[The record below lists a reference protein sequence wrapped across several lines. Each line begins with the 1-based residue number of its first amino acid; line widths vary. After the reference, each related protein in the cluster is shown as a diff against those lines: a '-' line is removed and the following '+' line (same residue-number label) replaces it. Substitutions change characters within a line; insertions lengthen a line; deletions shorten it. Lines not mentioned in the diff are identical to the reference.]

1 MSKKVVYYILWLGEL
16 KGVGKMFK
24 KFTNGCVKLVQ
35 RFLPDAFVFCI
46 ILTIVVFIA
55 AMPVAGMNP
64 IEVANAWGSGVWGL
78 LAFSMQMALV
88 LVLGSALANAP
99 AIKKLIVKLAGVPK
113 KPVGAVAFVTVISA
127 ICCFIN
133 WGFGL
138 IIGALLAKEVAK
150 KIKGLDY
157 RLIIAAAYSGFV
169 IWHAG
174 ISGSI
179 PLGMTA
185 LNADGVVDNTAG
197 AVTEIVPTSQT
208 IFSAWNLIM
217 VLAVVVVVAFVNA
230 KMHPDPKDVVSI
242 DPKLLEDAPDNTEVK
257 ARKDQTPAEKLENS
271 MVLSYIVVVIGA
283 IYLIYYFVNAGS
295 ILNALSLNIVNLIF
309 LILGIAFHKT
319 PISYVRAITESAES
333 AGGIILQFPFYAG
346 IQGMMVTVGSNGVSL
361 ASAISTAFVNISTPR
376 TFPVLCYLA
385 AGIVNFFVPSGGGQ
399 WAVQGPIMMP
409 AGLELGVTPAV
420 TAMGIAWG
428 DAWTNMLQPF
438 WALPALGI
446 AGLGARDIMGY
457 CAIVLIASGIVTALG
472 FLFLVPLLA

>member
-1 MSKKVVYYILWLGEL
+1 
-16 KGVGKMFK
+16 MFK

-242 DPKLLEDAPDNTEVK
+242 DPKLVEDAPDNTEVK

>member
-1 MSKKVVYYILWLGEL
+1 
-16 KGVGKMFK
+16 MFK

-46 ILTIVVFIA
+46 ILTIIVFIA
-55 AMPVAGMNP
+55 AIPVAHMNP
-64 IEVANAWGSGVWGL
+64 IEVASAWGNGVWGL
-78 LAFSMQMALV
+78 LLFSMQMALV

-99 AIKKLIVKLAGVPK
+99 AIKSIIVKLASVPK
-113 KPVGAVAFVTVISA
+113 KPASAIAFVTVISA

-138 IIGALLAKEVAK
+138 IIGALLAKEIAK
-150 KIKGLDY
+150 KIKGVDY

-169 IWHAG
+169 IWHSG

-179 PLGMTA
+179 PLGMTS
-185 LNADGVVDNTAG
+185 LTDGSVANTG
-197 AVTEIVPTSQT
+197 GTVTEIVPTSLT
-208 IFSAWNLIM
+208 IFSPWNLIM
-217 VLAVVVVVAFVNA
+217 VAAVVIVVAIVNA
-230 KMHPDPKDVVSI
+230 LMHPAAKDVVSI
-242 DPKLLEDAPDNTEVK
+242 DPKLLVEEKVTYPKPE
-257 ARKDQTPAEKLENS
+257 TPAEKLENS
-271 MVLSYIVVVIGA
+271 MILSYIIVVIGVV
-283 IYLIYYFVNAGS
+283 YLVYYFVNAGS
-295 ILNALSLNIVNLIF
+295 ILNALSLNIVTFIF

-319 PISYVRAITESAES
+319 PIGYVRAITEAATS

-346 IQGMMVTVGSNGVSL
+346 IQGIMTTAGPTGVSL
-361 ASAISTAFVNISTPR
+361 AGAISNAFVSISTQR

-409 AGLELGVTPAV
+409 AGLKLGVSPAV

-457 CAIVLIASGIVTALG
+457 CAIVLIVSGIITALG
-472 FLFLVPLLA
+472 FLILVPMFA

>member
-1 MSKKVVYYILWLGEL
+1 
-16 KGVGKMFK
+16 MFK

-55 AMPVAGMNP
+55 AMPVTGMGP
-64 IEVANAWGSGVWGL
+64 IQVITAWGSGVWNL
-78 LAFSMQMALV
+78 LLFSMQMALV

-99 AIKKLIVKLAGVPK
+99 AIKNIIVKLAGIPK
-113 KPVGAVAFVTVISA
+113 KPAGAVGFVFVISS

-157 RLIIAAAYSGFV
+157 RLIIAAAYSGFI
-169 IWHAG
+169 IWHSG

-179 PLGMTA
+179 PLGMTS
-185 LNADGVVDNTAG
+185 LGEDGTVANTG
-197 AVTEIVPTSQT
+197 GFLTEIVSTSET
-208 IFSAWNLIM
+208 IFSSWNLLMCLIIVV
-217 VLAVVVVVAFVNA
+217 VLAFVLMR
-230 KMHPDPKDVVSI
+230 MHPEGKDVVSI
-242 DPKLLEDAPDNTEVK
+242 DPKLLADAEK
-257 ARKDQTPAEKLENS
+257 APEKKPETPAEKLENS
-271 MVLSYIVVVIGA
+271 WILSWFVVVIGA
-283 IYLIYYFVNAGS
+283 IYIIYYFIQAAQGS
-295 ILNALSLNIVNLIF
+295 GILNALTLNIVNLIF
-309 LILGIAFHKT
+309 LVLGIAFNKT
-319 PISYVRAITESAES
+319 PIGYVRAIMASAES

-346 IQGMMVTVGSNGVSL
+346 IQGMMVTAGENGVSL
-361 ASAISTAFVNISTPR
+361 AGAISNAFVSVSNER

-409 AGLELGVTPAV
+409 AGAQLGVSPAV

-457 CAIVLIASGIVTALG
+457 CAIVLIVGGIVTALC

>member
-1 MSKKVVYYILWLGEL
+1 
-16 KGVGKMFK
+16 MFK

-150 KIKGLDY
+150 KIKGHDY

>member
-1 MSKKVVYYILWLGEL
+1 
-16 KGVGKMFK
+16 MFK

-55 AMPVAGMNP
+55 AKPVAGMNP

-99 AIKKLIVKLAGVPK
+99 AIKRIIVKLAGVPK
-113 KPVGAVAFVTVISA
+113 KPAGAVAFVTIISA

-169 IWHAG
+169 IWHSG

-185 LNADGVVDNTAG
+185 LDVDGTVANTGG
-197 AVTEIVPTSQT
+197 AVTEVVPTSQT

-217 VLAVVVVVAFVNA
+217 VVAVVVVVAIVNA
-230 KMHPDPKDVVSI
+230 KMHPDAKDVVSI
-242 DPKLLEDAPDNTEVK
+242 DPKLLEDAPEAVETK
-257 ARKDQTPAEKLENS
+257 AKKDRTPAEKLENS
-271 MVLSYIVVVIGA
+271 MILSYIVVVIGA
-283 IYLIYYFVNAGS
+283 VYLIYYFVNAGS

-319 PISYVRAITESAES
+319 PIGYVKAIMESAES

-346 IQGMMVTVGSNGVSL
+346 IQGMMVTAGSNGVSL
-361 ASAISTAFVNISTPR
+361 ASAISNGFVSISTPR

-409 AGLELGVTPAV
+409 AGLKLGVTPAV

-457 CAIVLIASGIVTALG
+457 CAIVLIVSGIVTALG

>member
-1 MSKKVVYYILWLGEL
+1 
-16 KGVGKMFK
+16 MFK

-55 AMPVAGMNP
+55 AMPVAGMNQ

-99 AIKKLIVKLAGVPK
+99 AIKRIIVKLAGVPK
-113 KPVGAVAFVTVISA
+113 KPAGAVAFVTIISA

-169 IWHAG
+169 IWHSG

-185 LNADGVVDNTAG
+185 LDVDGTVANTGG

-217 VLAVVVVVAFVNA
+217 VLAVVVVVAIVNA
-230 KMHPDPKDVVSI
+230 KMHPDAKDVVSI
-242 DPKLLEDAPDNTEVK
+242 DPKLLEDAPEAVETK
-257 ARKDQTPAEKLENS
+257 AKKDRTPAEKLENS
-271 MVLSYIVVVIGA
+271 MILSYIVVVIGA
-283 IYLIYYFVNAGS
+283 VYLIYYFVNAGS

-319 PISYVRAITESAES
+319 PIGYVKAIMESAES

-346 IQGMMVTVGSNGVSL
+346 IQGMMVTAGSNGVSL
-361 ASAISTAFVNISTPR
+361 ASAISNGFVSISTPR

-409 AGLELGVTPAV
+409 AGLKLGVTPAV

-457 CAIVLIASGIVTALG
+457 CAIVLIVSGIVTALG

>member
-1 MSKKVVYYILWLGEL
+1 
-16 KGVGKMFK
+16 MFK

-295 ILNALSLNIVNLIF
+295 ILNALSLNIVDLIF

>member
-1 MSKKVVYYILWLGEL
+1 
-16 KGVGKMFK
+16 MFK

-99 AIKKLIVKLAGVPK
+99 AIKRIIVKLAGVPK
-113 KPVGAVAFVTVISA
+113 KPAGAVAFVTIISA

-169 IWHAG
+169 IWHSG

-185 LNADGVVDNTAG
+185 LDVDGTVANTGG
-197 AVTEIVPTSQT
+197 AVTEVVPTSQT

-217 VLAVVVVVAFVNA
+217 VVAVVVVVAIVNA
-230 KMHPDPKDVVSI
+230 KMHPDAKDVVSI
-242 DPKLLEDAPDNTEVK
+242 DPKLLEDAPEAVETK
-257 ARKDQTPAEKLENS
+257 AKKDRTPAEKLENS
-271 MVLSYIVVVIGA
+271 MILSYIVVVIGA
-283 IYLIYYFVNAGS
+283 VYLIYYFVNAGS

-319 PISYVRAITESAES
+319 PIGYVKAIMESAES

-346 IQGMMVTVGSNGVSL
+346 IQGMMVTAGSNGVSL
-361 ASAISTAFVNISTPR
+361 ASAISNGFVSISTPR

-409 AGLELGVTPAV
+409 AGLKLGVTPAV

-457 CAIVLIASGIVTALG
+457 CAIVLIVSGIVTALV

>member
-1 MSKKVVYYILWLGEL
+1 
-16 KGVGKMFK
+16 MFK
-24 KFTNGCVKLVQ
+24 KFTNSCVKLVQ

>member
-1 MSKKVVYYILWLGEL
+1 
-16 KGVGKMFK
+16 MFK

-99 AIKKLIVKLAGVPK
+99 AIKRLIVKLAGVPK
-113 KPVGAVAFVTVISA
+113 KPAGAVAFVTIISA

-169 IWHAG
+169 IWHSG

-185 LNADGVVDNTAG
+185 LDVDGTVANTGG
-197 AVTEIVPTSQT
+197 AVTEVVPTSQT

-217 VLAVVVVVAFVNA
+217 VVAVVVVVAIVNA

-242 DPKLLEDAPDNTEVK
+242 DPKLLEDAPEAVETK
-257 ARKDQTPAEKLENS
+257 AKKDRTPAEKLENS
-271 MVLSYIVVVIGA
+271 MILSYIVVVIGA
-283 IYLIYYFVNAGS
+283 VYLIYYFVNAGS

-319 PISYVRAITESAES
+319 PIGYVKAIMESAES

-346 IQGMMVTVGSNGVSL
+346 IQGMMVTAGSNGVSL
-361 ASAISTAFVNISTPR
+361 ASAISNGFVSISTPR

-409 AGLELGVTPAV
+409 AGLKLGVTPAV

-457 CAIVLIASGIVTALG
+457 CAIVLIVSGIVTALG

>member
-1 MSKKVVYYILWLGEL
+1 
-16 KGVGKMFK
+16 MFK

-46 ILTIVVFIA
+46 ILTSVVFIA

>member
-1 MSKKVVYYILWLGEL
+1 
-16 KGVGKMFK
+16 MFK

-257 ARKDQTPAEKLENS
+257 ARKDQTQAEKLENS

>member
-1 MSKKVVYYILWLGEL
+1 
-16 KGVGKMFK
+16 MFK

-283 IYLIYYFVNAGS
+283 IYLIHYFVNAGS

>member
-1 MSKKVVYYILWLGEL
+1 
-16 KGVGKMFK
+16 MFK

-99 AIKKLIVKLAGVPK
+99 AIKRIIVKLAGVPK
-113 KPVGAVAFVTVISA
+113 KPAGAVAFVTIISA

-169 IWHAG
+169 IWHSG

-185 LNADGVVDNTAG
+185 LDVDGTVANTGG
-197 AVTEIVPTSQT
+197 AVTEVVPTSQT

-217 VLAVVVVVAFVNA
+217 VVAVVVVVAIVNA
-230 KMHPDPKDVVSI
+230 KMHPDAKDVVSI
-242 DPKLLEDAPDNTEVK
+242 DPKLLEDAPEAVETK
-257 ARKDQTPAEKLENS
+257 AKKDRTPAEKLENS
-271 MVLSYIVVVIGA
+271 MILSYIVVVIGA
-283 IYLIYYFVNAGS
+283 VYLIYYFVNAGS

-319 PISYVRAITESAES
+319 PIGYVKAIMESAES

-346 IQGMMVTVGSNGVSL
+346 IQGMMVTAGSNGVSL
-361 ASAISTAFVNISTPR
+361 ASAISNGFVSISTPR

-409 AGLELGVTPAV
+409 AGLKLGVTPDV

-457 CAIVLIASGIVTALG
+457 CAIVLIVSGIVTALG

>member
-1 MSKKVVYYILWLGEL
+1 
-16 KGVGKMFK
+16 MFK

-113 KPVGAVAFVTVISA
+113 KPVGAVAFVTIISA

-179 PLGMTA
+179 PLGMTS

-217 VLAVVVVVAFVNA
+217 VLAVVLVVAFVNA

-319 PISYVRAITESAES
+319 PISYVKAITESAES

-346 IQGMMVTVGSNGVSL
+346 IQGMMVTAGSNGVSL
-361 ASAISTAFVNISTPR
+361 ASAISNGFVSISTPR

-409 AGLELGVTPAV
+409 AGLKLGVTPAV

>member
-1 MSKKVVYYILWLGEL
+1 
-16 KGVGKMFK
+16 MFK

-64 IEVANAWGSGVWGL
+64 VEVANAWGSGVWGL

-99 AIKKLIVKLAGVPK
+99 AIKRIIVKLAGVPK
-113 KPVGAVAFVTVISA
+113 KPAGAVAFVTIISA

-169 IWHAG
+169 IWHSG

-185 LNADGVVDNTAG
+185 LDVDGTVANTGG

-217 VLAVVVVVAFVNA
+217 VLAVVVVVAIVNA
-230 KMHPDPKDVVSI
+230 KMHPDAKDVVSI
-242 DPKLLEDAPDNTEVK
+242 DPKLLEDAPEAVETK
-257 ARKDQTPAEKLENS
+257 AKKDRTPAEKLENS
-271 MVLSYIVVVIGA
+271 MILSYIVVVIGA
-283 IYLIYYFVNAGS
+283 VYLIYYFVNAGS

-319 PISYVRAITESAES
+319 PIGYVKAIMESAES

-346 IQGMMVTVGSNGVSL
+346 IQGMMVTAGSNGVSL
-361 ASAISTAFVNISTPR
+361 ASAISNGFVSISTPR

-409 AGLELGVTPAV
+409 AGLKLGVTPAV

-457 CAIVLIASGIVTALG
+457 CAIVLIVSGIVTALG

>member
-1 MSKKVVYYILWLGEL
+1 MLKKIS
-16 KGVGKMFK
+16 
-24 KFTNGCVKLVQ
+24 NGCVHIVQ
-35 RFLPDAFVFCI
+35 RYLPDPFIFCI
-46 ILTIVVFIA
+46 LLTIVVFIA
-55 AMPVAGMNP
+55 AIPAAGATP
-64 IEVANAWGSGVWGL
+64 LQVVGFWGKSIWSL

-185 LNADGVVDNTAG
+185 LNADGVVDNAAG

>member
-1 MSKKVVYYILWLGEL
+1 
-16 KGVGKMFK
+16 MFK

-242 DPKLLEDAPDNTEVK
+242 DPKLLEDGPDNTEVK

>member
-1 MSKKVVYYILWLGEL
+1 
-16 KGVGKMFK
+16 MFK

-217 VLAVVVVVAFVNA
+217 VLAVVVVVAFVNE

>member
-1 MSKKVVYYILWLGEL
+1 
-16 KGVGKMFK
+16 MFK

-217 VLAVVVVVAFVNA
+217 VLAVVVVVAFVNE
-230 KMHPDPKDVVSI
+230 KMHPDTKDVVSI

>member
-1 MSKKVVYYILWLGEL
+1 
-16 KGVGKMFK
+16 MFK

-230 KMHPDPKDVVSI
+230 KIHPDPKDVVSI

>member
-1 MSKKVVYYILWLGEL
+1 
-16 KGVGKMFK
+16 MFK

-150 KIKGLDY
+150 KIKVLDY

>member
-1 MSKKVVYYILWLGEL
+1 MWLGEL

-257 ARKDQTPAEKLENS
+257 ARKDQTPAENLENS

>member
-1 MSKKVVYYILWLGEL
+1 
-16 KGVGKMFK
+16 MFK

-99 AIKKLIVKLAGVPK
+99 AIKRIIVKLAGVPK
-113 KPVGAVAFVTVISA
+113 KPAGAVAFVTIISA

-169 IWHAG
+169 IWHSG

-185 LNADGVVDNTAG
+185 LDVDGTVANTGG
-197 AVTEIVPTSQT
+197 AVTEVVPTSQT

-217 VLAVVVVVAFVNA
+217 VVAVVVVVAIVNA
-230 KMHPDPKDVVSI
+230 KMHPDAKDVVSI
-242 DPKLLEDAPDNTEVK
+242 DPKLLEDAPEAVETK
-257 ARKDQTPAEKLENS
+257 AKKDRTPAEKLENS
-271 MVLSYIVVVIGA
+271 MILSYIVVVIGA
-283 IYLIYYFVNAGS
+283 VYLIYYFVNAGS

-319 PISYVRAITESAES
+319 PIGYVKAIMESAES

-346 IQGMMVTVGSNGVSL
+346 IQGMMVTAGSNGVSL
-361 ASAISTAFVNISTPR
+361 ASAISNGFVSISTPR

-409 AGLELGVTPAV
+409 AGLKLGVTPAV

-446 AGLGARDIMGY
+446 ADLGARDIMGY
-457 CAIVLIASGIVTALG
+457 CAIVLIVSGIVTALG

>member
-1 MSKKVVYYILWLGEL
+1 
-16 KGVGKMFK
+16 MFK

-346 IQGMMVTVGSNGVSL
+346 IMGIMTGTVTEGGPSL
-361 ASAISTAFVNISTPR
+361 AGVISNFFVAISNDV
-376 TFPVLCYLA
+376 TFPLFTFLS

-399 WAVQGPIMMP
+399 WAVQAPIVLP
-409 AGLELGVTPAV
+409 ATVKMGLDPAV
-420 TAMGIAWG
+420 SCMAIAWG
-428 DAWTNMLQPF
+428 DAWTNLLQPF

-446 AGLGARDIMGY
+446 AGLGARDIMGF
-457 CAIVLIASGIVTALG
+457 CVVDLILSGIIVCATFVVVGLI
-472 FLFLVPLLA
+472 

>member
-1 MSKKVVYYILWLGEL
+1 
-16 KGVGKMFK
+16 MFK

-99 AIKKLIVKLAGVPK
+99 AIKRIIVKLAGVPK
-113 KPVGAVAFVTVISA
+113 KPAGAVAFVTIISA

-169 IWHAG
+169 IWHSG

-185 LNADGVVDNTAG
+185 LDVDGTVANTGG

-208 IFSAWNLIM
+208 IFSVWNLIM
-217 VLAVVVVVAFVNA
+217 VLAVVVVVAIVNA
-230 KMHPDPKDVVSI
+230 KMHPDAKDVVSI
-242 DPKLLEDAPDNTEVK
+242 DPKLLEDAPEAVETK
-257 ARKDQTPAEKLENS
+257 AKKDRTPAEKLENS
-271 MVLSYIVVVIGA
+271 MILSYIVVVIGA
-283 IYLIYYFVNAGS
+283 VYLIYYFVNAGS

-319 PISYVRAITESAES
+319 PIGYVKAIMESAES

-346 IQGMMVTVGSNGVSL
+346 IQGMMVTAGSNGVSL
-361 ASAISTAFVNISTPR
+361 ASAISNGFVSISTPR

-409 AGLELGVTPAV
+409 AGLKLGVTPAV

-457 CAIVLIASGIVTALG
+457 CAIVLIVSGIVTALG

>member
-1 MSKKVVYYILWLGEL
+1 
-16 KGVGKMFK
+16 MFK

-113 KPVGAVAFVTVISA
+113 KPVGAVAFVTVVSA

-185 LNADGVVDNTAG
+185 LDADGTIANTGG

-217 VLAVVVVVAFVNA
+217 VVAVVVVVAFVNA

-242 DPKLLEDAPDNTEVK
+242 DPKLLEDAPDNTQVK
-257 ARKDQTPAEKLENS
+257 ARKDQTPAERLENS
-271 MVLSYIVVVIGA
+271 MILSYITVAVGA
-283 IYLIYYFVNAGS
+283 IYLVYYFVNAGS

-309 LILGIAFHKT
+309 LVLGIAFHKT
-319 PISYVRAITESAES
+319 PISYVKAITESAES

-346 IQGMMVTVGSNGVSL
+346 IQGMMVTAGSNGVSL
-361 ASAISTAFVNISTPR
+361 ASAISTAFVSISTPR

-409 AGLELGVTPAV
+409 AGLQLGVTPAV

-457 CAIVLIASGIVTALG
+457 CAIVLIASGVVTCLG
-472 FLFLVPLLA
+472 FAFILPLFT

>member
-1 MSKKVVYYILWLGEL
+1 
-16 KGVGKMFK
+16 MFK

-217 VLAVVVVVAFVNA
+217 VAAVVVVVAFVNA

-242 DPKLLEDAPDNTEVK
+242 DPKLLEDAPDTTPVK

-361 ASAISTAFVNISTPR
+361 ASAISTAFVSISTPR

>member
-1 MSKKVVYYILWLGEL
+1 
-16 KGVGKMFK
+16 MFK

-230 KMHPDPKDVVSI
+230 KMHPDQKDVVSI

>member
-1 MSKKVVYYILWLGEL
+1 MLWLGEV

-113 KPVGAVAFVTVISA
+113 KPVSAVAFVTVISA

-179 PLGMTA
+179 PLGMTS

-217 VLAVVVVVAFVNA
+217 VVAVVVVVAFVNA

-242 DPKLLEDAPDNTEVK
+242 DPKLLEDAPDNTQVK
-257 ARKDQTPAEKLENS
+257 ARKNQTPAEKLENS

-319 PISYVRAITESAES
+319 PISYVKAITESAES

-346 IQGMMVTVGSNGVSL
+346 IQGMMVTAGSNGVSL
-361 ASAISTAFVNISTPR
+361 ASAISNGFVSISTPR

-409 AGLELGVTPAV
+409 AGLQLGVTPAV